1 MIKAN
6 ELRVGN
12 MFWEDYG
19 GYKVVTAINS
29 NNVGDAPNTVSAR
42 SIKGT
47 VSGQYSCSQIEPI
60 PLTPEILEKCGFRQ
74 QGKRNLYSDGK
85 LAFMEDADGFTF
97 FIKDVSNV
105 LYKSVANSKI
115 YYLHQLQNL
124 YFALTGDELKI
135 EL

>member
-12 MFWEDYG
+12 WVLLGAKKRLYHEVDSICAWG
-19 GYKVVTAINS
+19 EGTALH
-29 NNVGDAPNTVSAR
+29 
-42 SIKGT
+42 
-47 VSGQYSCSQIEPI
+47 PI